1 MKALKIIG
9 IIILVLVVLFLVVA
23 IFLPSKTYMEESIV
37 INKPAS
43 LVYKQVNNFKNWE
56 PWSPFQ
62 ANDTTMV
69 TSYEGP
75 EQGVGAMFKWTSTR
89 GGNGYMKITESV
101 PYEKVISE
109 LDFGIPGATN
119 IFKLNEENGVTKVT
133 WGVDIPR
140 LGYPAG
146 RYMGMMMPGMMKP
159 VFIQGLEKMKEIVE
173 KMPAPPALKIVEIPE
188 KAVVSVIDS
197 CNWSE
202 IGLKMGEMFGE
213 LMALQHSA
221 KFVQTG
227 APFSMY
233 HKWDEASQ
241 FTVFENCLPV
251 DREVKAK
258 GRVQYKVLPA
268 TRAVMGTHFGAYDKT
283 MYMYIAM
290 DEYIKDFQL
299 TETGGPIEEYVTDPM
314 LEPDT
319 NKWQTNIYFPIK

>member
-9 IIILVLVVLFLVVA
+9 ISILVLIVIFLVVA
-23 IFLPSKTYMEESIV
+23 LFLPSKTYMEESIV

-75 EQGVGAMFKWTSTR
+75 QQGAGAMLKWTSAK
-89 GGNGYMKITESV
+89 GGSGYMKITESV

-109 LDFGIPGATN
+109 LDFGIPGAVN
-119 IFKLNEENGVTKVT
+119 IFKLNEESGVTKVT
-133 WGVDIPR
+133 WAVDIPK

-146 RYMGMMMPGMMKP
+146 RYIGMMMPGMMKP
-159 VFIQGLEKMKEIVE
+159 VFIQGLEKLKEIVE
-173 KMPAPPALKIVEIPE
+173 NMPDPPALKIVEMPE
-188 KAVVSVIDS
+188 KAVISVVDS
-197 CNWSE
+197 CYWSDTDK
-202 IGLKMGEMFGE
+202 KMGEMFGE
-213 LMALQHSA
+213 LMALQ
-221 KFVQTG
+221 KKTG
-227 APFSMY
+227 CQINGYALSIY
-233 HKWDEASQ
+233 HKWDEAKQ

-251 DREVKAK
+251 DREVNGK
-258 GRVQYKVLPA
+258 GRVRYKVVPA
-268 TRAVMGTHFGAYDKT
+268 TRALMGTHYGAYDKT
-283 MYMYIAM
+283 MYMYEAM

-314 LEPDT
+314 HEPDT
-319 NKWQTNIYFPIK
+319 TKWQTNIYFPIK